1 MSPWTVDA
9 SIDYIFVIYMGFHIP
24 DITLSFQLS
33 VREIRQG
40 YDETLALPCMLCG
53 SGEVS

>member
-24 DITLSFQLS
+24 DISLSFQLS